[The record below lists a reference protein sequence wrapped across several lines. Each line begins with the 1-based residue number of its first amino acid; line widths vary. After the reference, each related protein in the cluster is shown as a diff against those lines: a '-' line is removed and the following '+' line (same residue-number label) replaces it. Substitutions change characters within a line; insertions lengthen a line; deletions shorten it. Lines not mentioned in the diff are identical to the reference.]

1 MKLPW
6 LMGSLLCGSFLPHP
20 VLAEDADPNLVHEV
34 AAVRAEVDRN
44 SVALREYSWVEHTEV
59 LKKGDLQASTES
71 LCRYDSS
78 GAVTKQPTGAG
89 KEQKEASGISKRHRV
104 RKKADMQD
112 YVERAVGMIN
122 NYIPPKPELMLA
134 VLDDNNASVRKLDAG
149 RLEIR
154 FKNYF
159 QRGDA
164 LAFTYNSATKRL
176 LEANIESTLGNPKDP
191 VSLRALFETLPD
203 GVNHLASA
211 TVNATAKKVQVKMRN
226 DQYQK
231 TAR

>member
-1 MKLPW
+1 MRLPW
-6 LMGSLLCGSFLPHP
+6 LAGFLVCGLFPPHP
-20 VLAEDADPNLVHEV
+20 VLAQDSDPNLVREV

-44 SVALREYSWVEHTEV
+44 SVALRDYSWVEHTEV
-59 LKKGDLQASTES
+59 LKKGDLQASTEF
-71 LCRYDSS
+71 LCHYDSS

-104 RKKADMQD
+104 RKKADTQD

-134 VLDDNNASVRKLDAG
+134 VLEDNNASLTKLDAG

-176 LEANIESTLGNPKDP
+176 LEANIESTLGSPKDP
-191 VSLRALFETLPD
+191 VTLRAVFETLPD

-211 TVNATAKKVQVKMRN
+211 SVNAKAKKVQVNMRN

-231 TAR
+231 LGR

>member
-1 MKLPW
+1 MRWPW
-6 LMGSLLCGSFLPHP
+6 LIGFLFCGLFPPHP
-20 VLAEDADPNLVHEV
+20 ALAEDADPNLVVEV

-59 LKKGDLQASTES
+59 LKKGDLQASTEF

-78 GAVTKQPTGAG
+78 GAVTRQPTGVG
-89 KEQKEASGISKRHRV
+89 KEQKEASGISKRHKV

-122 NYIPPKPELMLA
+122 NYIPPKPELMLT
-134 VLDDNNASVRKLDAG
+134 VLEDNNASLAKVDAG
-149 RLEIR
+149 RFEIR

-164 LAFTYNSATKRL
+164 LAFTYNTATKRL
-176 LEANIESTLGNPKDP
+176 LEANIESTLGSPKDP
-191 VSLRALFETLPD
+191 VTLHAVFETLPD
-203 GVNHLASA
+203 GVNHLATA
-211 TVNATAKKVQVKMRN
+211 TVNANAKKVQVKLRN

-231 TAR
+231 VAK